1 MHDWDEKTILIVE
14 DDEANYL
21 YFKSLLKRT
30 GANLIWKKNGH
41 DTLKVIHENN
51 EIDLI
56 LMDVLIPFVNGIE
69 VTREIRKQ
77 KNTTPVIIITAYTS
91 KEIREKCFIAGCDE
105 FLTKPVLPNK
115 LIKTISKYFYQS
127 RHTYITEE
135 SFL

>member
-77 KNTTPVIIITAYTS
+77 KNTTPVIIIKSYTY
-91 KEIREKCFIAGCDE
+91 KEILEKCFIPG
-105 FLTKPVLPNK
+105 
-115 LIKTISKYFYQS
+115 
-127 RHTYITEE
+127 
-135 SFL
+135 

>member
-41 DTLKVIHENN
+41 DTLKVIHDNK

-91 KEIREKCFIAGCDE
+91 KEMREKSFIAGCNE

-115 LIKTISKYFYQS
+115 LIKVISKYFYQS
-127 RHTYITEE
+127 RHTYITEDII
-135 SFL
+135 L